1 MIGVLVPAGT
11 PREIIDLLHREISKI
26 TAMPDVKERFAAL
39 GFEPVSNTPEE
50 FGAYIKAEIARWGK
64 VIRDAKIGSE

>member
-11 PREIIDLLHREISKI
+11 PRAIIDLLHREISKI
-26 TAMPDVKERFAAL
+26 TAMPDVKERFATL
-39 GFEPVSNTPEE
+39 GLEPVGNTPEE
-50 FGAYIKAEIARWGK
+50 FGAYIKAEIERWGK